1 MKIVIVGGG
10 AGGLEL
16 ATSLGKKLG
25 RKGTA
30 EILLLDRHHT
40 HIWKPLLHEVA
51 SGSLDAEA
59 DAVGYRAH
67 AHYNG
72 FSFKLGTL
80 CGIDREKKVIK
91 LAALTDDEHEE
102 VLPQREE
109 SYDYLVL
116 AIGSISNDFGIEGV
130 ADHCI
135 FLDSV
140 SQAKSFQSRLVNQ
153 FIRLNRDLANSQT
166 DRKLHVVI
174 VGGGATGVELSAELF
189 KARQWFST
197 YGLRHV
203 KAEHLAVSLIEAGP
217 RLLPALSERISS
229 AARLELEKLG
239 VSVNIST
246 AVVRADKTGLFT
258 KNEERFDADLIVW
271 AAGVKAPDFLSNF
284 DGLET
289 NRANQLLVDSTLR
302 LREDKSIFALGDCAG
317 FSMTGPDGEET
328 WVPPRA
334 QSAHQMASL
343 VAKNIR
349 HIVASEPLDDFKYSD
364 YGSLVSL
371 SDFAAFGRLMGGLS
385 MGGLNVEG
393 RIARLAYVSLYR
405 MHQFAIYGWFRTM
418 LVTLSDKI
426 NHFIRPRLKLH

>member
-25 RKGTA
+25 GKGKA
-30 EILLLDRHHT
+30 EVLLLDRNHT

-72 FSFKLGTL
+72 FTFKVGTL
-80 CGIDREKKVIK
+80 CGVDRDKKAIQ
-91 LAALTDDEHEE
+91 LAALFDENGEE
-102 VLPQREE
+102 ILPQREE
-109 SYDYLVL
+109 PYDYLVL
-116 AIGSISNDFGIEGV
+116 AIGSVSNDFGIEGV
-130 ADHCI
+130 AENCI

-140 SQAKSFQSRLVNQ
+140 SQAKTFQRRLVNQ
-153 FIRLNRDLANSQT
+153 FIRLNRDLAKT
-166 DRKLHVVI
+166 HVERKLHVVI

-189 KARQWFST
+189 KARQLFAT
-197 YGLRHV
+197 YGLHNVRP
-203 KAEHLAVSLIEAGP
+203 EHLQVSLIEAGP
-217 RLLPALSERISS
+217 CLLPALSERISS
-229 AARLELEKLG
+229 AVYTELEVLG
-239 VSVNIST
+239 VNVNLST
-246 AVVRADKTGLFT
+246 MITRAEKGALIT
-258 KNEERFDADLIVW
+258 KDGTRFDADLIVW
-271 AAGVKAPDFLSNF
+271 AAGVKAPEFLRDFG
-284 DGLET
+284 GLET
-289 NRANQLLVDSTLR
+289 NRANQLLVDSTLQVKG
-302 LREDKSIFALGDCAG
+302 DAAIFALGDCAG
-317 FSMTGPDGEET
+317 CEMMGADGEVR

-349 HIVASEPLDDFKYSD
+349 NLHSGKPLVDFKYSD

-371 SDFAAFGRLMGGLS
+371 SDFTAFGRLMGGLS
-385 MGGLNVEG
+385 TGSLSVEG

-405 MHQFAIYGWFRTM
+405 MHQLAIHGWFKTL
-418 LVTLSDKI
+418 LVALSDKI